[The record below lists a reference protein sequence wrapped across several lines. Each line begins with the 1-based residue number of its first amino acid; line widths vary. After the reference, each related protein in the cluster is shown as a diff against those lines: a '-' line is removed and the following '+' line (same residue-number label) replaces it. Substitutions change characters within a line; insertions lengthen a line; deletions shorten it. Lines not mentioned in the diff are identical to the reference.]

1 MADSGLGGI
10 FGQIFGGGMV
20 DTNQT
25 TPQIDTGATNDALK
39 GLNNDPNAA
48 QQQQAAGLMQQI
60 AQGNGPSAAQS
71 LLNQQTATAMGQTN
85 AMGSSGSGQA
95 GQGLARRQAMIQ
107 GAGLTQGLG
116 GQAATA
122 RAQEQLGG
130 LGELGQQ
137 TTAARGQDIQS
148 SLGSAGIQAGLASN
162 QAGLQEQTQEQ
173 TLEAQKSNQQAG
185 TDAFKTVMGGIAGLA
200 MVSSPEAKADAQP
213 ADGSASKQP
222 TTGEKVGGVFAGLAG
237 GPSGAADYATQVR
250 QKHSGIYKPSAMQ
263 QFAQLS
269 SPPAAKTDVKPAY
282 PPAGWREVPMQK
294 DSPDNYKIP
303 AGWHVPDK
311 LSSPPAA
318 KTEVAPADNRP
329 EVRMPMPGEY
339 SFSASKPKTVYKQ
352 PSPHGY
358 AAPLP
363 ETTASADDND
373 EEDKPLNLV
382 GRPAYVR
389 PAFEHERPE
398 LPGDEPEPSFGDWI
412 LTNSPGGPEYFARTS
427 DIPLIQRAGHGAVSA
442 PEPHLPVAQF
452 PARDARTRL
461 EPMHMHEGPSP
472 KIVETAAE
480 RKKQLKDIDPKLLSS
495 PPEAKQDAQPA
506 AVEDALRGLHP
517 YSYRYKDPSNEPIP
531 NPTGME
537 RFFGIMTT
545 DLKKHPV
552 TRNMVSGQGAD
563 EKIAI
568 PAATSFTLASAA
580 HLQQKN
586 DELSQ
591 RVTALEKMLSGKGR
605 R

>member
-1 MADSGLGGI
+1 
-10 FGQIFGGGMV
+10 MV
-20 DTNQT
+20 DTNQG
-25 TPQIDTGATNDALK
+25 TPQIDTGATNAALQ

-48 QQQQAAGLMQQI
+48 QQQQAASLMQTI
-60 AQGNGPSAAQS
+60 AQGNGPSAAQA

-148 SLGSAGIQAGLASN
+148 SLGSAGIQAGLATG
-162 QAGLQEQTQEQ
+162 QAQLQEQTQEQ
-173 TLEAQKSNQQAG
+173 TLEAQKANQQSG
-185 TDAFKTVMGGIAGLA
+185 NDAFKTVMGGIAGLA

-222 TTGEKVGGVFAGLAG
+222 TTEEKVGGVFAGLAG
-237 GPSGAADYATQVR
+237 GPSGAADYATRVR
-250 QKHSGIYKPSAMQ
+250 QKHSGLYKPSAMQ

-269 SPPAAKTDVKPAY
+269 SPPAAKTDVTSAEVNHDYNLALAKDPQRVIDATRAY
-282 PPAGWREVPMQK
+282 AMQQMSDRAAHKQSAQPQGYKFDSTKHPGQEGFAVHGKAG
-294 DSPDNYKIP
+294 DSIDTPKEGDIV
-303 AGWHVPDK
+303 ARV
-311 LSSPPAA
+311 SSPPAA
-318 KTEVAPADNRP
+318 KTDIQDANLLGKPKYPEPPPAVVKDAAHPLEMMTRMGYVAPENAHKVVANLSPEESTALRDVESETATRRGVAPASVSAHP
-329 EVRMPMPGEY
+329 EKYGIFVKPGFDYVKHNAEVDR
-339 SFSASKPKTVYKQ
+339 FYKQ
-352 PSPHGY
+352 H
-358 AAPLP
+358 
-363 ETTASADDND
+363 
-373 EEDKPLNLV
+373 
-382 GRPAYVR
+382 
-389 PAFEHERPE
+389 
-398 LPGDEPEPSFGDWI
+398 
-412 LTNSPGGPEYFARTS
+412 
-427 DIPLIQRAGHGAVSA
+427 
-442 PEPHLPVAQF
+442 PVAHPVA
-452 PARDARTRL
+452 PAPQHKDKSWMFGSDTPVDGGDA
-461 EPMHMHEGPSP
+461 
-472 KIVETAAE
+472 
-480 RKKQLKDIDPKLLSS
+480 LSS

-552 TRNMVSGQGAD
+552 TRNMVSGHGAG

-580 HLQQKN
+580 HLQKAN
-586 DELSQ
+586 DDLTN
-591 RVTALEKMLSGKGR
+591 RVSALEKMLSGKGR

>member
-10 FGQIFGGGMV
+10 FGQVFGGGMV
-20 DTNQT
+20 DTNQN

-173 TLEAQKSNQQAG
+173 TLEAQKANQQAG
-185 TDAFKTVMGGIAGLA
+185 TDAFKSVMGGIAGLA
-200 MVSSPEAKADAQP
+200 MASSPEAKADAQP
-213 ADGSASKQP
+213 ADGSAGKQP

-282 PPAGWREVPMQK
+282 PPSGWHEVPMQK

-318 KTEVAPADNRP
+318 KTEVTPADNRP
-329 EVRMPMPGEY
+329 EVRMPAVGEY
-339 SFSASKPKTVYKQ
+339 TFSWPKQVYKEA
-352 PSPHGY
+352 SPRGY
-358 AAPLP
+358 ASPLP
-363 ETTASADDND
+363 ETTVSADDD
-373 EEDKPLNLV
+373 SDQPSTMT
-382 GRPAYVR
+382 GRPGYVQ

-398 LPGDEPEPSFGDWI
+398 LPGDEPSYDDRVRAQR
-412 LTNSPGGPEYFARTS
+412 PGGPEYWAHVY
-427 DIPLIQRAGHGAVSA
+427 DIPAITRAGQRGVSYP
-442 PEPHLPVAQF
+442 PEPHAPVAQF
-452 PARDARTRL
+452 PARDAYNRP
-461 EPMHMHEGPSP
+461 EPGHMHEGPNP
-472 KIVETAAE
+472 KIVETAGE
-480 RKKQLKDIDPKLLSS
+480 RKKHLKGTDPKLLSS

-552 TRNMVSGQGAD
+552 TRNMVSGHGAG

-580 HLQQKN
+580 HLQKAN
-586 DELSQ
+586 DDLTN
-591 RVTALEKMLSGKGR
+591 RVSALEKMLSGKGHR
-605 R
+605 